1 MKVETAWVAPPQAI
15 GGLDHLGTQAPCI
28 LIYSQL
34 LPGITNVTD
43 RARYYSFYPWLI
55 WSFDQRYPDAT
66 AENFVE
72 FYRRA
77 DCLLTLIA
85 ERHARTTDN
94 NHERHG
100 AAMVGRNQLL
110 PALDRLQG
118 EGRLRLSDYTAS
130 DSPTR
135 YFKNQLGGLR
145 QYYAGTLSDLKLID
159 ASAKPWIKYT
169 IEHGEPLANAVDTT
183 VLADRFW
190 EVVESDEVE
199 LADLDELDAFCPCRL
214 AQSGEECGRLTDL
227 YFDRQGQYD
236 QEGVQRRHSL
246 GVLLHLVDSL
256 AALGDD
262 YDLNEWVFRA
272 STYTAT
278 LPGNRPWA
286 IPEALR
292 PTVGWWSIYQRNDM
306 LSVACQAILALSLK
320 ELQPQDWTKK
330 QHFQSVEEFATA
342 FSRNADL
349 VKSLKQWGPQ
359 TFGDLVQ
366 ALKGDAPDLEDWEQ
380 DLHEIQLAYDLPFS
394 WGRGDKASDILLQA
408 IRVLALLALRDDP
421 EQTPYGTLAITSDA
435 LRDYPINLV
444 SFRERVAKWHD
455 MPLEDFVADL
465 AAWCMNTHLRVAL
478 RKLRQTGRSS
488 FHLRPSEQGLE
499 VVGDIP
505 PPAPTTPR
513 FRQATQIL
521 RDIGALN
528 RADIAVPGSV
538 TVLSESGRQLLE
550 ASSV

>member
-1 MKVETAWVAPPQAI
+1 LKVETAWVAPPQAI

-55 WSFDQRYPDAT
+55 WSFDQRYPEAT

-169 IEHGEPLANAVDTT
+169 IEHGEPLAKAYDSSVPSN
-183 VLADRFW
+183 RFW
-190 EVVESDEVE
+190 EVVEGDEVT
-199 LADLDELDAFCPCRL
+199 LADLDALNAFCPCRL
-214 AQSGEECGRLTDL
+214 AESGEECVKLTDL
-227 YFDRQGQYD
+227 YFDRLGEYG
-236 QEGVQRRHSL
+236 QEGIQRQHSL
-246 GVLLHLVDSL
+246 GVLLHLTDSL
-256 AALGDD
+256 ADLGDD

-272 STYTAT
+272 STYTAR
-278 LPGNRPWA
+278 LPGNCPWA
-286 IPEALR
+286 IPEVLR
-292 PTVGWWSIYQRNDM
+292 PTIGWWAIYQRNDM
-306 LSVACQAILALSLK
+306 LSVSCQSILALALK
-320 ELQPQDWTKK
+320 ELQPQEWSQKH
-330 QHFQSVEEFATA
+330 HFQSIEEFAAA
-342 FSRNADL
+342 FAGNEAL
-349 VKSLKQWGPQ
+349 VKPLKQFGAK
-359 TFGDLVQ
+359 TFGDLMK
-366 ALKGDAPDLEDWEQ
+366 LLSSDAPDLEDWEH
-380 DLHEIQLAYDLPFS
+380 DLHEIGARQGS
-394 WGRGDKASDILLQA
+394 CR
-408 IRVLALLALRDDP
+408 
-421 EQTPYGTLAITSDA
+421 
-435 LRDYPINLV
+435 LV
-444 SFRERVAKWHD
+444 H
-455 MPLEDFVADL
+455 
-465 AAWCMNTHLRVAL
+465 AANA
-478 RKLRQTGRSS
+478 
-488 FHLRPSEQGLE
+488 
-499 VVGDIP
+499 
-505 PPAPTTPR
+505 
-513 FRQATQIL
+513 
-521 RDIGALN
+521 
-528 RADIAVPGSV
+528 
-538 TVLSESGRQLLE
+538 
-550 ASSV
+550 

>member
-1 MKVETAWVAPPQAI
+1 MKISTDWVCPPQAI

-55 WSFDQRYPDAT
+55 WSFDQRYPEAT
-66 AENFVE
+66 AKDFVE

-118 EGRLRLSDYTAS
+118 EGSLRLSDYTAS

-145 QYYAGTLSDLKLID
+145 QYYAGTLHDLRLID

-169 IEHGEPLANAVDTT
+169 IEHGEPLANAFDTT
-183 VLADRFW
+183 VLSDRFW
-190 EVVESDEVE
+190 EVVEGDEVG
-199 LADLDELDAFCPCRL
+199 LDDLDDLNAFCPCAL
-214 AQSGEECGRLTDL
+214 AESGEECVKLIDL

-246 GVLLHLVDSL
+246 GLLLHLADSL
-256 AALGDD
+256 SALGDD
-262 YDLNEWVFRA
+262 FDLSEWVFRA

-278 LPGNRPWA
+278 LPENHPWA

-292 PTVGWWSIYQRNDM
+292 PTVGWWAIYQRNDM
-306 LSVACQAILALSLK
+306 LSVSCQAILAIALK
-320 ELQPQDWTKK
+320 ELQPQDWSKK
-330 QHFQSVEEFATA
+330 RHFQTVEEFASA
-342 FSRNADL
+342 LVRNADL
-349 VKSLKQWGPQ
+349 VKPLKQLGAK
-359 TFGDLVQ
+359 TFGELVQ
-366 ALKGDAPDLEDWEQ
+366 TLAGDAPDLESWQ
-380 DLHEIQLAYDLPFS
+380 HDLHEIQLAYDLPFS
-394 WGRGDKASDILLQA
+394 WGRGDAASDMLFQA
-408 IRVLALLALRDDP
+408 IRVLVLLALRDDP
-421 EQTPYGTLAITSDA
+421 QQAPYGTLAITGED

-444 SFRERVAKWHD
+444 SFRERLAKWND
-455 MPLEDFVADL
+455 IPLEDFVADL
-465 AAWCMNTHLRVAL
+465 VAWCMNTHLRVAL

-488 FHLRPSEQGLE
+488 FHLRPSERGLE

-505 PPAPTTPR
+505 PPSVTTPR

-528 RADIAVPGSV
+528 RADVAVRDSM
-538 TVLSESGRQLLE
+538 TVLSDTGKQLLE
-550 ASSV
+550 ASRV